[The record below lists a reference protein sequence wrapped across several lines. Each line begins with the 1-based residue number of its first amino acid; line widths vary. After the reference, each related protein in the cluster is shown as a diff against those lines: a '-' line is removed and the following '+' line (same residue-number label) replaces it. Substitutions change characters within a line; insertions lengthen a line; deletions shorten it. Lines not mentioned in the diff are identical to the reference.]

1 MSCVPYAHHFSSG
14 AMRILLTEDD
24 PQLGRAT
31 QIGLEQAGYAVD
43 WVTTASQAHT
53 ALRLHDYS
61 CLLLDL
67 GLPDQDGMQA
77 LHKMRDDGYTGAV
90 LIVTARDQLAERI
103 HGLDAGADDYIM
115 KPFDLDELAARIR
128 SASRRS
134 AGRVREQ
141 LVHGDLALDV
151 AERQVT
157 KAGQP
162 VALTSKEFGILLLL
176 IENAG
181 RVLSRDQLEKHLYG
195 WGEELESNAV
205 QVHIHHLRKKLHRE
219 LIRTVHAVGYC
230 IDKPAVPPAA

>member
-1 MSCVPYAHHFSSG
+1 
-14 AMRILLTEDD
+14 MRILLIEDD

-31 QIGLEQAGYAVD
+31 QIGLEQGGDAVD
-43 WVTTASQAHT
+43 WVTSAERGHT
-53 ALRLHDYS
+53 AVRLHEYS
-61 CLLLDL
+61 CILLDL
-67 GLPDQDGMQA
+67 GLPDQDGMSA
-77 LHKMRDDGYTGAV
+77 LAALRDKGYTGAV

-103 HGLDAGADDYIM
+103 RGLDAGADDYVV

-128 SASRRS
+128 SACRRS

-151 AERQVT
+151 AARQVT
-157 KAGQP
+157 KSGQP
-162 VALTSKEFGILLLL
+162 VALTTKEFGILLLL

-181 RVLSRDQLEKHLYG
+181 RVLSREQLEQNLYG

-205 QVHIHHLRKKLHRE
+205 QVHIHHLRKKLHRD

-230 IDKPAVPPAA
+230 IDKPVVPA

>member
-1 MSCVPYAHHFSSG
+1 
-14 AMRILLTEDD
+14 MRILLTEDD

-43 WVTTASQAHT
+43 WVTSAERAHT
-53 ALRLHDYS
+53 ALRLHDYG
-61 CLLLDL
+61 CVLLDL
-67 GLPDQDGMQA
+67 GLPDQDGMGVLAA
-77 LHKMRDDGYTGAV
+77 LRDSGYTGAV
-90 LIVTARDQLAERI
+90 LIVTARDQLAARI
-103 HGLDAGADDYIM
+103 DGLDAGADDFLV

-128 SASRRS
+128 SACRRS

-141 LVHGDLALDV
+141 LVHGDLALDI
-151 AERQVT
+151 AGRQVT

-181 RVLSRDQLEKHLYG
+181 RVLSREQLEKELYG
-195 WGEELESNAV
+195 WGDELDSNAV
-205 QVHIHHLRKKLHRE
+205 QVHIHHLRKKLHRD

-230 IDKPAVPPAA
+230 IDKPVAPAPA

>member
-1 MSCVPYAHHFSSG
+1 
-14 AMRILLTEDD
+14 MRILLIEDD

-31 QIGLEQAGYAVD
+31 QIGLEQCGYAVD
-43 WVTTASQAHT
+43 WVTCAGRGHT
-53 ALRLHDYS
+53 AVRLHEYG
-61 CLLLDL
+61 CILLDL
-67 GLPDQDGMQA
+67 GLPDQDGMAA
-77 LHKMRDDGYTGAV
+77 LAALRDQGYAGAV

-103 HGLDAGADDYIM
+103 RGLDAGADDYVV

-151 AERQVT
+151 AARQVT
-157 KAGQP
+157 KGGEP
-162 VALTSKEFGILLLL
+162 VALTTKEFGILLLL

-181 RVLSRDQLEKHLYG
+181 RVLSREQLEQSLYG

-205 QVHIHHLRKKLHRE
+205 QVHIHHLRKKLHRD

-230 IDKPAVPPAA
+230 IDKPAVPA

>member
-1 MSCVPYAHHFSSG
+1 
-14 AMRILLTEDD
+14 MRILLIEDD

-31 QIGLEQAGYAVD
+31 QIGLEQCGYAVD
-43 WVTTASQAHT
+43 WVTSAERGHT
-53 ALRLHDYS
+53 AVRLHEYS
-61 CLLLDL
+61 CILLDL
-67 GLPDQDGMQA
+67 GLPDQDGMAA
-77 LHKMRDDGYTGAV
+77 LAALRDKGYAGAV

-103 HGLDAGADDYIM
+103 HGLDAGADDYVV

-134 AGRVREQ
+134 AGRIREQ

-151 AERQVT
+151 AARQVT
-157 KAGQP
+157 KSGQP
-162 VALTSKEFGILLLL
+162 VALTTKEFGILLLL

-181 RVLSRDQLEKHLYG
+181 RVLSREQLEQHLYG

-205 QVHIHHLRKKLHRE
+205 QVHIHHLRKKLHRD

-230 IDKPAVPPAA
+230 IDKPVVPA